1 MEVLAALDITPRK
14 PAAETSV
21 LAAQTWATIEDQGDV
36 VETVVLKGLPVEEDE
51 SSDSEEQQE
60 DDEDVIMGNGAL
72 SHLLAPLEN
81 YAARRDLNE
90 ASYLLERT
98 RMLMIEAHAS
108 KPSRQADINELF
120 TRRAMGRFASRNYCC
135 SLLVLVADRSG
146 LCLIFYV
153 S

>member
-72 SHLLAPLEN
+72 SHLLAPPWKT
-81 YAARRDLNE
+81 
-90 ASYLLERT
+90 T
-98 RMLMIEAHAS
+98 RQGA
-108 KPSRQADINELF
+108 
-120 TRRAMGRFASRNYCC
+120 T
-135 SLLVLVADRSG
+135 
-146 LCLIFYV
+146 
-153 S
+153 